1 MINNRWSTVCEG
13 RKVYI
18 ERNLFKFIFFLYKT
32 NVFFYYYYYL
42 KTSKTS
48 KRHHFCKLNGNLPN
62 IKNEL
67 KEKEVK
73 TDLKKKKLNEVRG
86 YKYNLM
92 QGILCASHVPREKSL
107 LAPT

>member
-1 MINNRWSTVCEG
+1 MVWVKKKITWKTIQWLIIVGQQYVKGEKFTLREIFLS
-13 RKVYI
+13 
-18 ERNLFKFIFFLYKT
+18 LFFSLQNKC
-32 NVFFYYYYYL
+32 FFYYYHYL

-73 TDLKKKKLNEVRG
+73 TDLKKKKNWMKLEDIN
-86 YKYNLM
+86 
-92 QGILCASHVPREKSL
+92 II
-107 LAPT
+107 